1 MTNAFIY
8 VKKSSPVTTRE
19 VQLKTTK
26 GTTSSETKD
35 KHQQGFGEVG
45 PSHTIK
51 GTGEATVENIMLT
64 NYIQNL
70 NIDALLC
77 NRTSGEYKILIG

>member
-1 MTNAFIY
+1 MTNVFIY
-8 VKKSSPVTTRE
+8 LKKSSPVTTRE

-35 KHQQGFGEVG
+35 GHQQGFGEVG

-51 GTGEATVENIMLT
+51 GTEEATIENIM
-64 NYIQNL
+64 I
-70 NIDALLC
+70 
-77 NRTSGEYKILIG
+77 KITFRI